1 MEIVEMKAAE
11 IILDYNLYPRHKIDP
26 THVAHIRAAIRA
38 GNGVP
43 PVVVCK
49 TTKKATDGFHRIT
62 GVLKESGPDATIRT
76 EIRTYKNDR
85 ERLLDAF
92 RMNSAHGRNLT
103 PYDRVR
109 CIAMAEEFKVS
120 MTDVSKALR
129 MPLDEA
135 RELGVRRAHDP
146 KTQKVVPIKHG
157 LSHLVGHDLT
167 PKQEEG
173 NRSYGGMQPL
183 YYVNQVIGIIENEL
197 LDPDNLRLFDGL
209 ARLRELLNELPGLD
223 RKSA

>member
-1 MEIVEMKAAE
+1 MDIVEMKAAE
-11 IILDYNLYPRHKIDP
+11 IILDYNLYPRHKLDA
-26 THVAHIRAAIRA
+26 THVTHIRLAIRA

-49 TTKKATDGFHRIT
+49 KTKKATDGFHRIT
-62 GVLKESGPDATIRT
+62 AALKEFGPDATVRA
-76 EIRTYKNDR
+76 ELRTYGNDG

-92 RMNSAHGRNLT
+92 HMNSDHGRNLT

-120 MTDVSKALR
+120 MKDVAKALR

-135 RELGVRRAHDP
+135 RRLGVRRAHDP
-146 KTQKVVPIKHG
+146 KTQKVIPIKHG
-157 LSHLVGHDLT
+157 LSHLVGQDLT

-173 NRSYGGMQPL
+173 NRTYGGMQPL
-183 YYVNQVIGIIENEL
+183 YYVNQVIRMIENDL
-197 LDPDNLRLFDGL
+197 LDFDNVKLIEGLSELRDRLNGLEGL
-209 ARLRELLNELPGLD
+209 AQ
-223 RKSA
+223 KSA